1 MRASVE
7 LRQISFFIAVSET
20 GSFRQAANRLN
31 VGQSAISR
39 SIQKL
44 EDALGVSLFE
54 RRPNGARLT
63 NAGGRFATNVR
74 AILESLDTAIEAAR
88 AAGVAENGQLKI
100 GIIAS
105 LSRGPSRR
113 VISRFLEV
121 HGDVDLQIIETDRS
135 ELLTLLSHRR
145 MDAIVAAGEPEV
157 DDRDALLLAREHIF
171 LAVPSDHRWAGRELL
186 SWDDVREATFVV
198 SSIEP
203 GPQIHDYLVRK
214 LADLGRRPRLTR
226 HRLGREGI
234 MNLVGLGLGV
244 SLVAEHWCGVS
255 YPNVTFVRVGEENE
269 TVPFSL
275 IWRPENDNPALR
287 RFISLARIEAKRNG
301 ALS

>member
-1 MRASVE
+1 MRTSVE

-20 GSFRQAANRLN
+20 GSFRQAAKRLN

-39 SIQKL
+39 SIRKL

-54 RRPNGARLT
+54 RRSNGARLT

-74 AILESLDTAIEAAR
+74 AILESLDSAIEAAR
-88 AAGVAENGQLKI
+88 AAGVAENGQLRI

-105 LSRGPSRR
+105 LSSGPSRR

-157 DDRDALLLAREHIF
+157 DNRDALLLARESIF
-171 LAVPSDHRWAGRELL
+171 LAVPSDHKWAGRELL

-203 GPQIHDYLVRK
+203 GPEIHDYLIRR
-214 LADLGRRPRLTR
+214 LADLGRRPRLIR
-226 HRLGREGI
+226 HRLGREGV

-269 TVPFSL
+269 TVPFSVT
-275 IWRPENDNPALR
+275 WRSDNDNPALR
-287 RFISLARIEAKRNG
+287 RFLSLARIEAKRNG